1 MSATPPSPRALL
13 DGVEQVV
20 ADTLRFKAKL
30 AIGENAYASLRAVN
44 RMRELWDVLGAAG
57 TGAAIAKSSLVASTF
72 FAPSEQGVA
81 GHRDPALPEHAAGRP
96 GTGAVRPAGA
106 PGDPPGGG

>member
-1 MSATPPSPRALL
+1 MNASQPSQRAPL

-30 AIGENAYASLRAVN
+30 AIGESAYASLRAVN

-72 FAPSEQGVA
+72 FAPWPPVA
-81 GHRDPALPEHAAGRP
+81 RAMGC
-96 GTGAVRPAGA
+96 TGCWAGA
-106 PGDPPGGG
+106 RSRGSSRSRAT